1 MPDPGKRPE
10 CDPQTCTSCYTAPHA
25 LSWGL
30 SAFRGTSRSAAPS
43 GSKWGVGLDK
53 SGRSRPEVGRQ
64 NSAHAGAVRARF
76 GRISGGGEFWPTS
89 LQSWPQSNTCRFW
102 ADPVELGLHRN
113 RSKSAVSGP
122 ILVEAGGVCR
132 KFGPGLVESGRTP
145 LNSHRLWSNA
155 AEVGPTRGS
164 SGPEFDG
171 TLPELVQIG
180 VGFRQDQRVR
190 QNWAR
195 IWETSTCNPGMCASF
210 APEPCL
216 DQHRVPSGGRE
227 SPILWRRWQLGL
239 SMFGGGS
246 SRAGRWVAQ
255 AGHSVGCRL
264 WGLSSMARPKF
275 HGPDVRL
282 KSGAQGPDL
291 VIPSPSLA
299 AEAMLEVPARCT
311 HPREHRVGSSRIAFA
326 AQAGTRHAPGRKG
339 GVRVAARS
347 TESSPEHGVGTLK
360 GHTLASNAGLASS
373 QARSRLT
380 EIRAGQPTHPAQS
393 YSPAPRWLRWGHLG
407 PDPQTHSSSCA
418 NGAHALRAGGSRAR
432 ASPCPGP
439 QGGTWSRGGR
449 RR

>member
-1 MPDPGKRPE
+1 MHKLLHCPPRSLLGPIGVPGHFSFRCPE
-10 CDPQTCTSCYTAPHA
+10 WFKMGSRTRQIGPKPTRSWSSEFGPCRSGSGEVRANFGRGRVLADFAPKLAPVEHVPI
-25 LSWGL
+25 LG
-30 SAFRGTSRSAAPS
+30 RSGRTRAPS
-43 GSKWGVGLDK
+43 KSVQVGRFWANFGRGWWSL
-53 SGRSRPEVGRQ
+53 SQIRPGAGRVRPNSVEFAPALVQCGRSRPNSGQLGARIRR
-64 NSAHAGAVRARF
+64 NSAGVGPNWGGIPPRSASSTELGPNLGNIHLQPRNVREFRSGAMSR
-76 GRISGGGEFWPTS
+76 PTS
-89 LQSWPQSNTCRFW
+89 RTVR
-102 ADPVELGLHRN
+102 RT
-113 RSKSAVSGP
+113 
-122 ILVEAGGVCR
+122 R
-132 KFGPGLVESGRTP
+132 KPHSV
-145 LNSHRLWSNA
+145 A
-155 AEVGPTRGS
+155 ALATWLEY
-164 SGPEFDG
+164 
-171 TLPELVQIG
+171 
-180 VGFRQDQRVR
+180 VR
-190 QNWAR
+190 
-195 IWETSTCNPGMCASF
+195 
-210 APEPCL
+210 
-216 DQHRVPSGGRE
+216 
-227 SPILWRRWQLGL
+227 
-239 SMFGGGS
+239 GGS